1 MKAFNKTIWNLAL
14 IMAIVICDT
23 SCKKN
28 FLEEDLTTQRS
39 LDYYKTDQG
48 IKDLVVGAY
57 YQVLCSPFGGEWIY
71 CNTNY
76 GTDEFH
82 VGGDASN
89 AMYNNYDSRLGPI
102 VTNINSNT
110 AAASDQ
116 WDNLYEGIGDANL
129 IIQNVDESSST
140 NTDVKETA
148 LGAGYFFRAYN
159 YLRLVSQYGAVP
171 LKLKPSSTVELE
183 FTRDSARMIYAQI
196 ISDLTK
202 AYKLL
207 PDKPATPGRLDKD
220 AAAHYLAKA
229 YLFRASEINDSW
241 NGSTKTK
248 DLDSVITLANIVIPH
263 HSLANNFSDL
273 WDYTRPDGPN
283 ENLSEIIL
291 SAQFSADIS
300 TKGENHQHLYFIS
313 KYDDLPFMKRD
324 LTGDRPY
331 SRLSPTYY
339 MFDIYDLKDD
349 SRFWKS
355 FKTEDRVNNA
365 SGGYYVNGDLGVMY
379 VINQPGDNRFAGR
392 ELKNSVIYAKTGKTI
407 PSVFVAYPKGVT
419 KPGAFYA
426 DYGRFPSLNKYIDAS
441 RVSINDG
448 RGLRDVILARSA
460 ETYLMAAE
468 AEIRLKQYNEALNYI
483 NAVRQRAAWKSGEDR
498 SAYVDGGAAYPSSP
512 LNQDPNLN
520 SYMPENSYY
529 VSNNLPATTT
539 AATSLTVTDIHHLP
553 VADEAVIR
561 KLGYTSDYDRMM
573 CFLLDEKSRE
583 LSGEFHRWADLSR
596 TKTLVARVRAF
607 NPDAAGNIQSY
618 HDLRPIPQT
627 YLDGI
632 QKDGH
637 ALTPEQKQ
645 AQQNPGY

>member
-1 MKAFNKTIWNLAL
+1 
-14 IMAIVICDT
+14 
-23 SCKKN
+23 
-28 FLEEDLTTQRS
+28 
-39 LDYYKTDQG
+39 
-48 IKDLVVGAY
+48 
-57 YQVLCSPFGGEWIY
+57 
-71 CNTNY
+71 
-76 GTDEFH
+76 
-82 VGGDASN
+82 
-89 AMYNNYDSRLGPI
+89 
-102 VTNINSNT
+102 
-110 AAASDQ
+110 
-116 WDNLYEGIGDANL
+116 
-129 IIQNVDESSST
+129 
-140 NTDVKETA
+140 
-148 LGAGYFFRAYN
+148 
-159 YLRLVSQYGAVP
+159 
-171 LKLKPSSTVELE
+171 
-183 FTRDSARMIYAQI
+183 
-196 ISDLTK
+196 
-202 AYKLL
+202 
-207 PDKPATPGRLDKD
+207 
-220 AAAHYLAKA
+220 
-229 YLFRASEINDSW
+229 
-241 NGSTKTK
+241 
-248 DLDSVITLANIVIPH
+248 
-263 HSLANNFSDL
+263 
-273 WDYTRPDGPN
+273 
-283 ENLSEIIL
+283 
-291 SAQFSADIS
+291 
-300 TKGENHQHLYFIS
+300 
-313 KYDDLPFMKRD
+313 
-324 LTGDRPY
+324 
-331 SRLSPTYY
+331 
-339 MFDIYDLKDD
+339 
-349 SRFWKS
+349 
-355 FKTEDRVNNA
+355 
-365 SGGYYVNGDLGVMY
+365 
-379 VINQPGDNRFAGR
+379 
-392 ELKNSVIYAKTGKTI
+392 
-407 PSVFVAYPKGVT
+407 VAYPKGVT
-419 KPGAFYA
+419 KPGGFYA